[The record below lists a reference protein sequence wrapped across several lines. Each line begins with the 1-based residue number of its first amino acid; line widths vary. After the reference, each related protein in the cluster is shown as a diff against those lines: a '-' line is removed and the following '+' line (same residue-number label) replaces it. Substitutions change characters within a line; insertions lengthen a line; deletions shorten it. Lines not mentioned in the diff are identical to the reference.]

1 MPRITFTDDVS
12 TYISQSPE
20 CQSSAPFAM
29 PRPMQPQVA
38 RANSL
43 RPSPPTHR
51 PSNVPS
57 LRPTKDDQYGPISPA
72 FIPPSTS
79 EVAPYTDH
87 SMNLGTSRPLPPIP
101 ALTER
106 KKADHSVPNVMPPQP
121 VRYITSIS
129 QMLPSTKPHDADA
142 STSNESGLISVHQ
155 DICCGNKDCIIYS
168 VTSLPS
174 SVLPYDDEM
183 LYRALPATEPP
194 LSSFTIEVPNFSHIF
209 KVNASASDF
218 VTISDVLEA
227 IYQNRSYLGTQWFR
241 GLYWAGDRLS
251 LQLLLT
257 DTD

>member
-1 MPRITFTDDVS
+1 M
-12 TYISQSPE
+12 
-20 CQSSAPFAM
+20 
-29 PRPMQPQVA
+29 
-38 RANSL
+38 
-43 RPSPPTHR
+43 
-51 PSNVPS
+51 
-57 LRPTKDDQYGPISPA
+57 
-72 FIPPSTS
+72 
-79 EVAPYTDH
+79 
-87 SMNLGTSRPLPPIP
+87 
-101 ALTER
+101 
-106 KKADHSVPNVMPPQP
+106 PNVMPPQP

-129 QMLPSTKPHDADA
+129 QMLPSTVGTSLFRLSRLTVSLQKPHDADA